1 MRDKAR
7 KNLASNRKAFFDYSV
22 EEKLECGIELVGTE
36 VKSLKDGKFS
46 FADSY
51 AKIENDQ
58 LWLEGLHITPYVFG
72 NINNHDPDRLRRLL
86 VHKKEIK
93 RLRRKVMEKGL
104 TLIPLAFYLLHG
116 LVKLELGV
124 CRGKKLYD
132 KREVIKNRDL
142 NREIQREFKAKQ

>member
-7 KNLASNRKAFFDYSV
+7 KNLASNKKAYFDYSV
-22 EEKLECGIELVGTE
+22 EEKLECGIALVGTE
-36 VKSLKDGKFS
+36 VKSLKDGKSS

-51 AKIENDQ
+51 AKIENDE
-58 LWLEGLHITPYVFG
+58 LWIVGFHITPYVFG
-72 NINNHDPDRLRRLL
+72 SVFNHDPDRMRRLL

-93 RLRRKVMEKGL
+93 RLKRKVMEKGL

-142 NREIQREFKAKQ
+142 NREIQREFKIK

>member
-58 LWLEGLHITPYVFG
+58 LWLEGLHVTPYVFG

-142 NREIQREFKAKQ
+142 NREIQREFKTKQ